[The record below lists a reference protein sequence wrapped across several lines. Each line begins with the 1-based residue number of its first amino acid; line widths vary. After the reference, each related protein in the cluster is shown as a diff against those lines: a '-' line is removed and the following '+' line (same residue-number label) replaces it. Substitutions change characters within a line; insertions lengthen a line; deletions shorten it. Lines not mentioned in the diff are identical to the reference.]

1 MKKLISS
8 VLALS
13 LAVSLPVAAFADS
26 PDSDDRSL
34 FGNFT
39 DWLSGFNAPATIAEK
54 PAFEKHYSKTIT
66 ADDGYLLNIDSVT
79 LNGCYWRS
87 NFIGKYSDLTFPGLR
102 TADNQY
108 MLILNYE
115 TGGQNGNILVQN
127 MSAPLYWCGDSNKD
141 SVVISGASAVHN
153 SRVELHVLSVDS
165 MNNNGTEYPGWL
177 NFEWVTNYF
186 RYIAPYNAYL
196 DDSGIDYLSSF
207 DTVLGL
213 SINTEHS
220 CLMYTPNLG
229 LLQSNVKSKYAGK
242 NVSIL
247 LPKKQPTSS
256 NVSVSGSLPQGV
268 KSVTFSADC
277 PIEVSYTQ
285 VAAPKPT
292 PEPTPAP
299 TPEPTPAPTP
309 EPTPEPTPAPTPEPT
324 PAPTPEPTPAPTP
337 APTPEPT
344 PEPAGAGIGNSIDG
358 NFGSGVGNVSGA
370 IDSSLDG
377 LKGVSFGDF
386 GSFVAG
392 ALRAVPFEIWL
403 AFTLSIIF
411 IILRRVLRIMSG

>member
-1 MKKLISS
+1 MKKLISF

-13 LAVSLPVAAFADS
+13 LAVSLPVAAFADT

-34 FGNFT
+34 FGSFT
-39 DWLSGFNAPATIAEK
+39 DWLSGFNAPVTIEEK
-54 PAFEKHYSKTIT
+54 PTFEKHYSKTIT

-79 LNGCYWRS
+79 LNGCYWRTDYDDYHLCTLS
-87 NFIGKYSDLTFPGLR
+87 FP
-102 TADNQY
+102 
-108 MLILNYE
+108 
-115 TGGQNGNILVQN
+115 GQNGGVSVVYATPDGGGSLYAPL
-127 MSAPLYWCGDSNKD
+127 SDPLYWVSDEVKDTVVFTDSAARVTRKVAYNLLPF
-141 SVVISGASAVHN
+141 SA
-153 SRVELHVLSVDS
+153 
-165 MNNNGTEYPGWL
+165 MNNNEDYPGWCNL
-177 NFEWVTNYF
+177 SIYKDLLSDVPSN
-186 RYIAPYNAYL
+186 YNA
-196 DDSGIDYLSSF
+196 S
-207 DTVLGL
+207 
-213 SINTEHS
+213 
-220 CLMYTPNLG
+220 
-229 LLQSNVKSKYAGK
+229 LQSIIPVLSNHFTFLGYSAGIPVLFLGGTYILQSTYKSKCAGR
-242 NVSIL
+242 SLQLL

-256 NVSVSGSLPQGV
+256 NVSVSGTLPKGV

-292 PEPTPAP
+292 PAPTPKPTPEPTPA
-299 TPEPTPAPTP
+299 PTPAPTP

-324 PAPTPEPTPAPTP
+324 P
-337 APTPEPT
+337 
-344 PEPAGAGIGNSIDG
+344 EPAGAGIGNSING

-392 ALRAVPFEIWL
+392 ALRAVPIEIWL

-411 IILRRVLRIMSG
+411 IILRIALRIMSG